1 MFNKVLKC
9 ATVSLDATPV
19 AIYIY
24 IYISPPFFSHGIGFV
39 DLLLYNI
46 CISVLVCISKCL
58 TQSQIN
64 IMFTFL
70 QHYILRLPKVE
81 FSKNLYMSHTIGK
94 FDVLFIN
101 ITMGKP
107 VIPTFVLKWDVSISC
122 DVREASDNFCL
133 KSVSE
138 RHFHP
143 YFWKQ
148 MYREIIRNKANFHLL
163 FNF

>member
-19 AIYIY
+19 SIY
-24 IYISPPFFSHGIGFV
+24 IYISPPPFFSHGIGFV

-46 CISVLVCISKCL
+46 CISVLICLYKCL

-107 VIPTFVLKWDVSISC
+107 
-122 DVREASDNFCL
+122 
-133 KSVSE
+133 
-138 RHFHP
+138 
-143 YFWKQ
+143 
-148 MYREIIRNKANFHLL
+148 RNTDFRFEMRCVDIL
-163 FNF
+163 